1 MEFVQRVCWGEV
13 RKVVFVFLFQIFWI
27 KLRLKFVTKVYYK
40 IIEKVDYIIIYKY
53 Y

>member
-13 RKVVFVFLFQIFWI
+13 GKVVFVFLFQIFY
-27 KLRLKFVTKVYYK
+27 TKVYYK